1 VIKLKPKLKLD
12 IENGAKPG
20 PFEGIKYLIYYTK
33 DPIDKNDLDEITK
46 GLETWRMYT
55 TSKELEIQFSG
66 SRQNEGKTYF
76 ALTMKFPDLF
86 LKKHQITDIIN
97 QVTESFTSFLNQRI
111 EEVVK
116 E

>member
-1 VIKLKPKLKLD
+1 MIKLKPKLKLD
-12 IENGAKPG
+12 IENGVKPG

-33 DPIDKNDLDEITK
+33 DQFDKNDLDEITK

-55 TSKELEIQFSG
+55 TSKEVEIQFSG
-66 SRQNEGKTYF
+66 ARQNEGKTYF

-111 EEVVK
+111 EEVIK

>member
-1 VIKLKPKLKLD
+1 MIKLKPKLKLD

-33 DPIDKNDLDEITK
+33 DPFDKNDLDEITK

-66 SRQNEGKTYF
+66 TRQNEGKTYF

>member
-1 VIKLKPKLKLD
+1 MKPKLKLD
-12 IENGAKPG
+12 IEDGVKPS

-33 DPIDKNDLDEITK
+33 DKFDKNDLDEITK

-55 TSKELEIQFSG
+55 TSNEVEVKFYG
-66 SRQNEGKTYF
+66 VRQNEGKTYF

-86 LKKHQITDIIN
+86 LKKHQVTDLIN
-97 QVTESFTSFLNQRI
+97 QVTDSFSSMLNQRI
-111 EEVVK
+111 EEIVK